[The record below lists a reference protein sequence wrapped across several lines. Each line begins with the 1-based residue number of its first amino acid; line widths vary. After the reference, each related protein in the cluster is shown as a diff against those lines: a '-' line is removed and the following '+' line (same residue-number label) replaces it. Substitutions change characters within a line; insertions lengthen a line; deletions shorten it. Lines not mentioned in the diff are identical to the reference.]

1 MYMFSV
7 CVCTCTCSVYVSS
20 PLKDPDYVFDLTE
33 DNPEFKKLAFV
44 APGPKNAFA
53 LLKRSTRRCIQRKDE
68 GIEYM
73 NINDLIMITIF
84 IRYDGY
90 FWPDLCSHTSSRY

>member
-1 MYMFSV
+1 MFSV
-7 CVCTCTCSVYVSS
+7 CVYIHVHVYVQCVCVYTCTCSMYVSS
-20 PLKDPDYVFDLTE
+20 SLKDPDYVFDLTE

-53 LLKRSTRRCIQRKDE
+53 LLKRSSRRCIQRKDE

-73 NINDLIMITIF
+73 NINDSN
-84 IRYDGY
+84 YDKNI
-90 FWPDLCSHTSSRY
+90 HQI